1 MAARRVTRENVMMK
15 GPTVIPLGGYR
26 VGVYG
31 EAGEM
36 AGTLM
41 YMHARDETRRDE
53 TRRDAVSGRDGA
65 PGGLLVRHQTESS
78 TQSLYFEEKRA
89 AAAINRHHFTP
100 HHHCSSKYSQHPRRK

>member
-1 MAARRVTRENVMMK
+1 MMK

-31 EAGEM
+31 ETGEM

-53 TRRDAVSGRDGA
+53 TRCSEWQGWGA
-65 PGGLLVRHQTESS
+65 WRVACTSPD
-78 TQSLYFEEKRA
+78 
-89 AAAINRHHFTP
+89 
-100 HHHCSSKYSQHPRRK
+100 